1 MTRKKIDKVKSGNK
15 SLISWIWEH
24 HFVVASCILA
34 WKLNCIVLQYFQF
47 QVFCCNNSASRLKKV
62 KSVAWQIDEAIADG
76 QNGQKDLL
84 APCKSGQTSN
94 GWGWRKKRKE
104 LLKPDPFFLFSTS
117 FQMMDFFAFFPV
129 LYHFGCYHHIAW
141 TSTSTL
147 TPIPIKNLV
156 KTTEHPF
163 LVLSI
168 LRSKHWWCFTYI
180 YTYMYSFGS

>member
-94 GWGWRKKRKE
+94 GWEWRKKEKN
-104 LLKPDPFFLFSTS
+104 FLN
-117 FQMMDFFAFFPV
+117 Q
-129 LYHFGCYHHIAW
+129 
-141 TSTSTL
+141 TL
-147 TPIPIKNLV
+147 SS
-156 KTTEHPF
+156 F
-163 LVLSI
+163 LVLHSRWWIFLLSFQFYITLGVIII
-168 LRSKHWWCFTYI
+168 LHELQRQHWLQFQLRT
-180 YTYMYSFGS
+180 